1 MPSPAAPDTPDT
13 PDTPDAAQ
21 PAASHPAIDLL
32 AICAHPDD
40 AELHCSGLLL
50 MARQHGARIG
60 VIDLTRGEAASRGTP
75 ELRQQEAAAAA
86 AVLGLSLRENLGWPD
101 ARLASLATGPT
112 APMSPMSPMA
122 TPAAGLAAA
131 PEQPDYLTTL
141 ITLLRRHRPRMVLT
155 SHWDDHHPDHSAC
168 SMLVQQA
175 CYLAGIGN
183 YPASGQPHRPEQVLY
198 YLDRLGHRPDLVQ
211 DISAVFAQ
219 KLAAVQCYASQ
230 LHNPHGQ
237 QLATPLASPD
247 YLTQWQ
253 GRQQYYGSLI
263 GVPYGEAY
271 VLRQPVPLAN
281 PLHLLW
287 GRQGIV

>member
-1 MPSPAAPDTPDT
+1 MPSPTAPDTA
-13 PDTPDAAQ
+13 DAAQ
-21 PAASHPAIDLL
+21 PAASPPALDIL

-101 ARLASLATGPT
+101 ARLASRATVPT
-112 APMSPMSPMA
+112 AP
-122 TPAAGLAAA
+122 
-131 PEQPDYLTTL
+131 EQSDYLTTL

-155 SHWDDHHPDHSAC
+155 SHWDDHHPDHAAC

-211 DISAVFAQ
+211 DISTVFAQ
-219 KLAAVQCYASQ
+219 KLVAVQCYASQ

-237 QLATPLASPD
+237 QIVTPLASPD